1 MLENKNMNNL
11 KSERL
16 IHFPNVNSLLKISL
30 GLIFFTM
37 LSTIFVY
44 AEIITD
50 DNPIVQ
56 IVENAHLKNNFQH
69 LDYALF
75 SSYPETSVEIINNDI
90 VSHKFVSGVSN
101 FASGISNTVN
111 GTTWSGSAGHVNYDE
126 LHNL

>member
-16 IHFPNVNSLLKISL
+16 IHFPNVNSLMKISL
-30 GLIFFTM
+30 GLIFFTL
-37 LSTIFVY
+37 LSTVLVY
-44 AEIITD
+44 AEIITEV
-50 DNPIVQ
+50 NPTVQ

-69 LDYALF
+69 LDNSIF

-101 FASGISNTVN
+101 EQSG
-111 GTTWSGSAGHVNYDE
+111 GYDGGGGGHINYDDI
-126 LHNL
+126 HNL